1 MNTRIGVPFL
11 PKSKKFFMV
20 KMEGELDPLKK
31 AHWQL
36 CTIYKQMHVYV
47 VHKGMFLL
55 FLPALKTTEGKTR
68 MAM

>member
-1 MNTRIGVPFL
+1 MNTGICVPFL

-20 KMEGELDPLKK
+20 KMEGELDPLTKT
-31 AHWQL
+31 HWQL
-36 CTIYKQMHVYV
+36 CTMYKQAHVYV

-55 FLPALKTTEGKTR
+55 FLPALKTTEGK